1 MNNISLNSFTMNEA
15 ATETANLSDSE
26 RGERTAKQTKA
37 QARER
42 KPKKNYGVS
51 WWMQLMRTTM
61 INPYHN

>member
-15 ATETANLSDSE
+15 AAETANLSDGE
-26 RGERTAKQTKA
+26 RGERTGKQTKA

-51 WWMQLMRTTM
+51 WDAALMRTM
-61 INPYHN
+61 MRNSYHN